1 MDPSREM
8 NGADVLL
15 PSTDGG
21 LAPLEQSELEALQAA
36 SFNEPINIL
45 LVDDEPKN
53 LTVLETILENPGY
66 RLVRAESADEALLAL
81 VNEEFAL
88 IVLDIQMPK
97 MSGFELA
104 QMIKQRKRTATIPI
118 IFLTAHFGEDQ
129 HILEGY
135 ETGAVDYLHKPIN
148 SVILRSKVAVFA
160 DLHRKTRDSQRS
172 QQHLLAEVT
181 ERRRVQEELRQLNQE
196 LEQRVEMRT
205 SELSRAN
212 AALSESEERLRRAQ
226 QAGQVGIWEWDFR
239 TGLGIWSDAAR
250 SVFHLPE
257 TDEKISFETGL
268 SHVHPDD
275 RSRVMAKLNEAR
287 SADSYR
293 DEFRIVDDAGIAKWV
308 ELVGGVEFQGA
319 EPVRM
324 RGAVRNITERK
335 EIELELKESN
345 RRKDQFLAM
354 LGHELRNPLA
364 PIRNAVSILEMISES
379 NSEMNWCRDVLDR
392 QVKQM
397 TRLVDD
403 LLDVSRVSRGKI
415 QLQRE
420 VLDLRVAVQQA
431 IESCRPLIDTRR
443 HRLTISLSPT
453 PIYVDCDLA
462 RISQVIANLLNNA
475 AKYTDEGGEIGLT
488 LDVVDGPTKEARVR
502 VTDNGRGISAD
513 VINHLF
519 ELFFQADHNLDRS
532 DGGLGIGLSLVRS
545 IVEMHGGRVEVRSPG
560 PGRGS
565 EFCILLPSCS
575 PPVTEKGPNDVNKP
589 APGNGMR
596 MLVVDDNRDAAKSM
610 SMVLSIRGYDVTMAF
625 DGKEAVEKALHERP
639 GVILLD
645 IGLPLLNGYEACQRM
660 RQNGLT
666 DQLIIAVTGYGQ
678 EDDRRLSGEAG
689 FDYHLVK
696 PVDIN
701 ALEKLLREHVMVK

>member
-1 MDPSREM
+1 MDSSRET
-8 NGADVLL
+8 NRADVLL
-15 PSTDGG
+15 PSTDDG
-21 LAPLEQSELEALQAA
+21 LAPLDRSDINAPNAA
-36 SFNEPINIL
+36 AITEPINIL

-53 LTVLETILENPGY
+53 LTVLETILDDPGY

-104 QMIKQRKRTATIPI
+104 QMIKQRRRTAAIPI

-129 HILEGY
+129 HVLEGY

-160 DLHRKTRDSQRS
+160 DLHRKTRDSLRS
-172 QQHLLAEVT
+172 QQNLMAEVA

-196 LEQRVEMRT
+196 LEQRVADRT
-205 SELSRAN
+205 SELSQAN
-212 AALSESEERLRRAQ
+212 VALSESEDRLRRAQ
-226 QAGQVGIWEWDFR
+226 HAGQVGIWEWDFR
-239 TGLGIWSDAAR
+239 TGLGAWSDAAR
-250 SVFHLPE
+250 LAFHLP
-257 TDEKISFETGL
+257 DEEKMNFEACL
-268 SHVHPDD
+268 SHVHLED
-275 RSRVMAKLNEAR
+275 RVRVDAKLNEAR
-287 SADSYR
+287 ARTSYH
-293 DEFRIVDDAGIAKWV
+293 DEFRIVDSAGKSKWV
-308 ELVGGVEFQGA
+308 ELIGGA
-319 EPVRM
+319 EFHGTEPVGM

-379 NSEMNWCRDVLDR
+379 NAEMNWCRDVLDR

-415 QLQRE
+415 QLQKE
-420 VLDLRVAVQQA
+420 VLDIRSAAQQA
-431 IESCRPLIDTRR
+431 VESCRPLIDTRR
-443 HRLTISLSPT
+443 HRLTISLPAE
-453 PIYVDCDLA
+453 PVHVECDLA
-462 RISQVIANLLNNA
+462 RVSQVIANLLNNA
-475 AKYTDEGGEIGLT
+475 AKYTDEGGEIELS
-488 LDVVDGPTKEARVR
+488 LDQIETPTKAARVR
-502 VTDNGRGISAD
+502 VKDNGRGISPE

-519 ELFFQADHNLDRS
+519 DLFFQADHNLDRS

-545 IVEMHGGRVEVRSPG
+545 IVEMHGGRVEVKSAG
-560 PGRGS
+560 AGMGS
-565 EFCILLPSCS
+565 EFSILLP
-575 PPVTEKGPNDVNKP
+575 VGKHDVVKKNSHDTHKP
-589 APGNGMR
+589 TPGNGVK

-610 SMVLSIRGYDVTMAF
+610 SMVLAIRGYDVTMAF
-625 DGKEAVEKALHERP
+625 DGKEAVDKAVQEKP

-645 IGLPLLNGYEACQRM
+645 IGLPLLNGYEACQQM
-660 RQNGLT
+660 RQAGLT
-666 DQLIIAVTGYGQ
+666 DQLIVAVTGYGQ

-689 FDYHLVK
+689 FDHHLVK

-701 ALEKLLREHVMVK
+701 ALEKLLRQHIYAK